1 MLKITNSLDWA
12 QTETD
17 LDKLGDLVPM
27 FRHDIKRLSNNI
39 HLQVQ
44 ELSKLELKARTT
56 KSRLALQACQDKLDE
71 INNELKQIEKIHLM
85 SVLSR

>member
-1 MLKITNSLDWA
+1 MLVITNSLDWA
-12 QTETD
+12 QTETA
-17 LDKLGDLVPM
+17 LIKLGDLVPM

-39 HLQVQ
+39 QSQVH

-71 INNELKQIEKIHLM
+71 INNELKQIEKFHLM
-85 SVLSR
+85 SVLSQ